1 MFIEHKDLYG
11 YGIAN
16 HDHNMSEDSQHY
28 LKVFLR
34 AIPAG
39 IAIGLGGCVLLGT
52 MSIDP
57 QLKWVGAILFAIG
70 LFTVFTFGFDLY
82 TGKVGYMFS
91 DKPWTYGIDLLIML
105 VGNFIGALF
114 IGSCMPMADQFV
126 PGFIDARLDML
137 DNPVTVVLK
146 GIVCGILMFIAADVY
161 KTKKSYLGAFI
172 CVPVF
177 ILAGSEHSIA
187 DMFYFCAAGVYSLD
201 VLCFILLVALGNAI
215 GAVII
220 PLFQIYMYEEQS

>member
-1 MFIEHKDLYG
+1 MDV
-11 YGIAN
+11 
-16 HDHNMSEDSQHY
+16 DSTHFG
-28 LKVFLR
+28 KCFLR
-34 AIPAG
+34 AIMAG
-39 IAIGLGGCVLLGT
+39 MAIGLGGCVLLGT

-57 QLKWVGAILFAIG
+57 ELKWVGAILFSIG
-70 LFTVFTFGFDLY
+70 LFAVFTFGFDLY

-114 IGSCMPMADQFV
+114 IGLIMPMSDAFV

-137 DNPVTVVLK
+137 DDPIMVVCK
-146 GIVCGILMFIAADVY
+146 GIFCGILMFIAADVY
-161 KTKKSYLGAFI
+161 RTKKSYLGAFI

-187 DMFYFCAAGVYSLD
+187 DMFYFCAAKVFSVDALF
-201 VLCFILLVALGNAI
+201 FILLVALGNAI

-220 PLFQIYMYEEQS
+220 PLFQKVMYEDQS